1 MADTVTPAEAPKKGK
16 SKLLV
21 MVALVLVVAAAAYF
35 FLLKPKDAATAEAA
49 APPKEKGAVVALDP
63 IYINLAQGH
72 FLKLGMALQATKDAN
87 AKEMDGSQALDEA
100 IAIFSGQD
108 MAKLGETE
116 VRTEYKKQLVEKVAK
131 AYDEEVMDVYFTE
144 FVMQ

>member
-1 MADTVTPAEAPKKGK
+1 MAETVTPAEAPKKGK

-21 MVALVLVVAAAAYF
+21 MVALALVVAAAAYF

-108 MAKLGETE
+108 MDKLGETE
-116 VRTEYKKQLVEKVAK
+116 VRTEYKNQLVEKVAK